1 MLERHLRLLELV
13 SLERLLRTSSLLE
26 RRLRGTCLLELVSL
40 ERLLR
45 TSSLLERRLRGTC
58 FLGIFVVFSL
68 FAFARLLLFLILPFP
83 CPGFICLLTFLFT
96 TSLLAVFG
104 LCATLPS
111 FATWSR
117 SLIFASRSCTRRRSS
132 YMVALRLPLMP
143 MEYTRFKK
151 LRKADMLSCVGS
163 IVEVIGA
170 DTFTG
175 ARGRMSREGIRKG
188 ASFLNVIVVDVDCF
202 FDAVGKVLRAVGG
215 VFGNVDDGVNV
226 LVVGGAVGAGV
237 VASVVGANVD
247 DSGGCEVFW
256 NTGGAFFVS
265 TTIGLAPAK
274 SGSSLKFPEY
284 GEHNPIESIT

>member
-1 MLERHLRLLELV
+1 MVFAGSPERRRCLLELV
-13 SLERLLRTSSLLE
+13 SLDRLLRTSPLLE
-26 RRLRGTCLLELVSL
+26 RRLRGT
-40 ERLLR
+40 
-45 TSSLLERRLRGTC
+45 
-58 FLGIFVVFSL
+58 FFVVFSF
-68 FAFARLLLFLILPFP
+68 FAFARLFLILPFP
-83 CPGFICLLTFLFT
+83 CPGFLLTFLFT

-104 LCATLPS
+104 LFAFLSLLAGLFLSFATSLLAVFGL

-117 SLIFASRSCTRRRSS
+117 SLISRFFLRRKPKSRTRRLRSS

-163 IVEVIGA
+163 TVEVIGA

-175 ARGRMSREGIRKG
+175 ARRRMSREGIRKG
-188 ASFLNVIVVDVDCF
+188 AGFLNVIVVDVDCF
-202 FDAVGKVLRAVGG
+202 FGAVGKVLRAVGG

-226 LVVGGAVGAGV
+226 LVMGGAVGAGV